1 VLDHV
6 CVSWYS
12 MTVPFSKLSN
22 RSLRDQIAEKIR
34 EAVLNQSLRAGD
46 RLIERKLATQFG
58 ASLTAVREALI
69 TLEADGFVV
78 KRHNSSTYITDF
90 NHDEVE
96 KAFEFRRVL
105 EGFALELAV
114 RLATDDQIKSLEV
127 AYLEMVDAAAHGGFD
142 LFLRKDYKWHEA
154 IWILADNEFLLSALR
169 RLILPLFAFS
179 AIRIHSG
186 SPLDLLADAQRH
198 RTMLDSIKNRDI
210 EGSRAALNHAV
221 DEWLSVLRDWE
232 TRRKETGQL

>member
-1 VLDHV
+1 
-6 CVSWYS
+6 

-46 RLIERKLATQFG
+46 RLIERTHATQFG

-114 RLATDDQIKSLEV
+114 RLATDDQIKSL
-127 AYLEMVDAAAHGGFD
+127 
-142 LFLRKDYKWHEA
+142 
-154 IWILADNEFLLSALR
+154 
-169 RLILPLFAFS
+169 
-179 AIRIHSG
+179 
-186 SPLDLLADAQRH
+186 
-198 RTMLDSIKNRDI
+198 
-210 EGSRAALNHAV
+210 
-221 DEWLSVLRDWE
+221 
-232 TRRKETGQL
+232 